1 MKFKAKPKLTPERL
15 KQRLNKE
22 ARILTINIG
31 GAATFTI
38 DHIRQL
44 ANMFNDNPYYK
55 TETHCDADFY

>member
-1 MKFKAKPKLTPERL
+1 MKFKPKPKLTPERL
-15 KQRLNKE
+15 RQRLNKE
-22 ARILTINIG
+22 PRKFTINIG

-38 DHIRQL
+38 EQIRQL